1 MTLDE
6 ARGHE
11 GETLVHRFLDKD
23 PEQAELV
30 RVGDYA
36 LYVRLGSSGDVVTMH
51 PRYFELAASSGTP
64 GLAPDTPLG
73 MFDEPRGG
81 GGA

>member
-30 RVGDYA
+30 KVGDHA
-36 LYVRLGSSGDVVTMH
+36 LHVRLGDSGEVVTMH
-51 PRYFELAASSGTP
+51 PRNFELAATATEEGN
-64 GLAPDTPLG
+64 
-73 MFDEPRGG
+73 
-81 GGA
+81 

>member
-11 GETLVHRFLDKD
+11 GAILVHRFLDKD

-30 RVGDYA
+30 RVGDHA
-36 LYVRLGSSGDVVTMH
+36 LYVRLGDSGEVVTMH
-51 PRYFELAASSGTP
+51 PRYFELAVATAAGK
-64 GLAPDTPLG
+64 
-73 MFDEPRGG
+73 EN
-81 GGA
+81 